1 MYMQC
6 CCTCRGIDMVAIK
19 PEEESEAFPEIE
31 DIVQRCLDRKNQANT
46 SRLNE
51 ITQKMI
57 ELYSKDL
64 SDLELEEIDSPYH
77 DQLAFVG

>member
-1 MYMQC
+1 
-6 CCTCRGIDMVAIK
+6 MVPIN

-31 DIVQRCLDRKNQANT
+31 DIIQRCLDRKNQANT

-57 ELYSKDL
+57 ELYSEDL
-64 SDLELEEIDSPYH
+64 SDLELKEIDSQNQ